1 MPTDLD
7 LRALTA
13 GARVNHELLVRER
26 QDKTTK
32 GGDPFVALTL
42 GNASGTIA
50 ANVWKEH
57 VPALAGVG
65 PGAVVQVIGE
75 VEHYQGRPQLKL
87 SGPPRVV
94 PVSEQKLAEFLPR
107 ISGPV
112 QPLWDA
118 IDGWRAEMPAALRAA
133 VDTVFGDDEFR
144 RRFERA
150 PGATRGHHAQ
160 VGGLLQH
167 TVEVATIARASVA
180 AMGGDVALV
189 TAGALLHDIGKVDS
203 YEVTA
208 AGFEFTQAGRL
219 VGHIVLGSLLLQERL
234 RALPKGTLTGGQRLE
249 LHHFIQSHHG
259 IPEYGA
265 AVRPM
270 TLEAELLH
278 YADQASAKGNDF
290 TEAARNPEL
299 FPGEQEFAVRK
310 DWRLERIPWRRP
322 HDWS

>member
-7 LRALTA
+7 LRALAA
-13 GARVNHELLVRER
+13 GGRVNHELLVRER
-26 QDKTTK
+26 VDKTTK
-32 GGDPFVALTL
+32 NGDPFIALVL

-50 ANVWKEH
+50 ANVWKEF
-57 VPALAGVG
+57 VPLLEGVG

-94 PVSEQKLAEFLPR
+94 PVSDELLASFLPC
-107 ISGPV
+107 IAGPV
-112 QPLWDA
+112 QPLWDT
-118 IDGWRAEMPAALRAA
+118 IDGWRAAMPTRLRAA
-133 VDTVFGDDEFR
+133 VDTVFADDEFR

-150 PGATRGHHAQ
+150 PGATKGHHAQ

-167 TVEVATIARASVA
+167 TVEVATIARASVQ
-180 AMGGDVALV
+180 AMQGDLHLV
-189 TAGALLHDIGKVDS
+189 TAGALLHDIGKVDA

-208 AGFEFTQAGRL
+208 AGFETTPAGRL
-219 VGHIVLGSLLLQERL
+219 LGHIVLGSLILQERL
-234 RALPKGTLTGGQRLE
+234 RALPKGSLTTAHRLE

-290 TEAARNPEL
+290 AEATRNPEL
-299 FPGEQEFAVRK
+299 FPGDQEFAVKR
-310 DWRLERIPWRRP
+310 DWRLDRAPWRRS
-322 HDWS
+322 HDWV